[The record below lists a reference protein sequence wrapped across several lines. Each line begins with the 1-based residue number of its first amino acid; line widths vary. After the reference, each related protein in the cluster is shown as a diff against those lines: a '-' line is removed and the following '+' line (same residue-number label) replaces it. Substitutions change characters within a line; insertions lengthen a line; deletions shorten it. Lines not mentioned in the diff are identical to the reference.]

1 MRGKRAR
8 NSLGNQAANPADFR
22 FHCNEAPA
30 VSPFALLPPPGVRF
44 PAPFAGWPGPRAAW
58 IKRRAASLGPPT
70 HGPGWRARWPSPDVQ
85 ALSVSFEWPPLR
97 GPQLQPPVVCLGS
110 GILQTT
116 PTERRAAGGDRPR
129 SGGSVKL
136 RRIAR
141 RTALPACFAPASRAH
156 CAEMREWI
164 RAWTE
169 AVETFV
175 LEVIFEQR
183 RGTWAAM
190 VRAALF
196 AFSKIFQVAVKVRR
210 FLYNR
215 RLLRDSTLG
224 VQVIAIGNLTVGG
237 TGKTPVVEKFAREL
251 QNQGRT
257 VAILSRGYRSKPP
270 PLTRRMW
277 NKLLLRDDTTPPRV
291 VSDGKSLLL
300 DSETAGDEP
309 YMLASNLKDVVVLVD
324 KDRVKSGRYAIEK
337 FGCDTLLLDDGFQY
351 WKLAG
356 RRRDIVLIDF
366 QQPFGNEHLLPRGTL
381 REPPSHLSRASTI
394 FITKS
399 DGATAELRARIGKY
413 NPSASIIE
421 CVHHPLY
428 FEDVFTG
435 EQCGLDLIKGRKVAS
450 LSGIAQPE
458 SFEKSLVK
466 QGAELVYS
474 KRFADHHRFTQQE
487 VLNAVNRSK
496 KRQATAIITTQKDAV
511 RFPKIDR
518 RDLPIYFMR
527 VEIKILSGAKD
538 FNDCVRQICFR

>member
-1 MRGKRAR
+1 MRETLVWIETLETFILEVILEERPGKRA
-8 NSLGNQAANPADFR
+8 S
-22 FHCNEAPA
+22 
-30 VSPFALLPPPGVRF
+30 
-44 PAPFAGWPGPRAAW
+44 
-58 IKRRAASLGPPT
+58 I
-70 HGPGWRARWPSPDVQ
+70 
-85 ALSVSFEWPPLR
+85 
-97 GPQLQPPVVCLGS
+97 
-110 GILQTT
+110 
-116 PTERRAAGGDRPR
+116 
-129 SGGSVKL
+129 
-136 RRIAR
+136 
-141 RTALPACFAPASRAH
+141 
-156 CAEMREWI
+156 I
-164 RAWTE
+164 R
-169 AVETFV
+169 FV
-175 LEVIFEQR
+175 LSLLSRV
-183 RGTWAAM
+183 
-190 VRAALF
+190 F
-196 AFSKIFQVAVKVRR
+196 AVAVKIRR
-210 FLYNR
+210 FLYNV

-270 PLTRRMW
+270 PLTHRLW

-356 RRRDIVLIDF
+356 RRRDIVLVDC

-381 REPPSHLSRASTI
+381 REPPSHLSRANTI

-399 DGATAELRARIGKY
+399 DGETAALRARIGKH
-413 NPSASIIE
+413 NPTAGIIE
-421 CVHHPLY
+421 CIHHPLY

-435 EQCGLDLIKGRKVAS
+435 ERFGLDLIRGRKLAS

-458 SFEKSLVK
+458 SFEKSLIR

-487 VLNAVNRSK
+487 ILNAVNRGK

-527 VEIKILSGAKD
+527 VEIKILTGAKD